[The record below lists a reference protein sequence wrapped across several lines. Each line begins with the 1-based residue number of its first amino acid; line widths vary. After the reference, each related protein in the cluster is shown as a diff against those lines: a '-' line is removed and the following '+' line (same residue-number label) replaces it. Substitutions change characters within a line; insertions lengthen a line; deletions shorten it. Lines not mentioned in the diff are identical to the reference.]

1 MDSEQSPKSF
11 RLQHEPSFTTCVSPS
26 QAEELPAK
34 GNLDPKSEFQTP
46 KLAIFASRNLTKL
59 GKFFMAFYFFS
70 SLDTA
75 HAIHANNNTY
85 FVKEFYGVSLGVS
98 YRKKGITLPRMNFM
112 LCL

>member
-1 MDSEQSPKSF
+1 
-11 RLQHEPSFTTCVSPS
+11 
-26 QAEELPAK
+26 
-34 GNLDPKSEFQTP
+34 
-46 KLAIFASRNLTKL
+46 
-59 GKFFMAFYFFS
+59 MAFYFFS